1 MKKGNYNSV
10 LEVIKSYEDNVML
23 IDFYD
28 TFNDNEDISKEDFV
42 NFCYEYIDDAS
53 EIKYI
58 NMNWR
63 LVLNGE
69 I

>member
-1 MKKGNYNSV
+1 MRKGNYNSV
-10 LEVIKSYEDNVML
+10 LNVIESYEDNVML

-42 NFCYEYIDDAS
+42 DFCMDWIDCIS
-53 EIKYI
+53 EVKYI

-63 LVLNGE
+63 LILNGE